1 MVSLDTLLRPGLDDL
16 EPYEPVRPLDVIA
29 EELGLAVSDLAK
41 LDANENLYGPI
52 PAVREAAAHADFHI
66 YPDPAQVKLR
76 EAIGEYLGVSPDS
89 VIAGAGSDELL
100 DLLFRALAPEKVV
113 TTPPT
118 FGMYRFLAGI
128 SRCEVVEV
136 MRGEGFELDLPGIEK
151 AVAAGATLLFIA
163 SPNNPTGNP
172 TSLETVRRLC
182 ELPALVVV
190 DEAYAEFA
198 GETAVGLVAE
208 HENLVI
214 LRTFSKW
221 AALAGLRVGY
231 GVCAPS
237 LQARLMAMKQPYN
250 VNAAADA
257 AACAAIR
264 HREDVYVTVRA
275 LIAEKER
282 MVRELAR
289 FEWLAP
295 HPSAANFVLFK
306 VLGHDVADVAAD
318 LRRQGVLV
326 RTYSRP
332 ELQGYLRIS
341 AGRPQDTDRLLA
353 ALEGSRLR

>member
-1 MVSLDTLLRPGLDDL
+1 MVSLDTLLRPGLDAL
-16 EPYEPVRPLDVIA
+16 EPYEPVRPLDVLA
-29 EELGLAVSDLAK
+29 EELGLPVGDLAK

-52 PAVREAAAHADFHI
+52 PAVREAAATADLHI
-66 YPDPAQVKLR
+66 YPDPAQVRLR
-76 EAIGEYLGVSPDS
+76 SAIGEYLGVSAET
-89 VIAGAGSDELL
+89 VVAGAGSDELL
-100 DLLFRALAPEKVV
+100 DLLFRAVAPKRVV

-128 SRCEVVEV
+128 SGCEVVEA
-136 MRGEGFELDLPGIEK
+136 MRGEGFALDLPAIAA
-151 AVAAGATLLFIA
+151 AVETGANLVFVT
-163 SPNNPTGNP
+163 SPNNPTGNA
-172 TSLETVRRLC
+172 TGDDEIRALC
-182 ELPALVVV
+182 RLPALVVV

-198 GETAVGLVAE
+198 GTTAVNLVRE

-231 GVCAPS
+231 AVCSPR
-237 LQARLMAMKQPYN
+237 LQEKLMALKQPYN

-257 AACAAIR
+257 AACAAIE
-264 HREDVYVTVRA
+264 HRDEVFVTVRA
-275 LIAEKER
+275 LVAERER
-282 MVRELAR
+282 MIRELAR
-289 FEWLAP
+289 FEWLVP

-332 ELQGYLRIS
+332 ELRGYLRIS
-341 AGRPQDTDRLLA
+341 AGRPQDTDRLVA
-353 ALEGSRLR
+353 ALEGKLA